1 MKTTIIRAYEIEQE
15 DIKKK
20 IKHSFSKDE
29 LVVFPTETVYGIG
42 ANALSSKAV
51 KSIFKAKG
59 RPSDNPLI
67 VHVNDQL
74 DVYKYTK
81 NISNYAKPLMEA
93 FWPGPLTLI
102 FENNGMISKDVT
114 GGLSTIAIR
123 IPSHPIA
130 RKVIEMSGFPI
141 CAPSANIS
149 GRPSATSFDHV
160 YEDFFGK
167 VSILIDGGNT
177 NIGIESTVL
186 DLTTNQPTILRP
198 GKITKKMIEDV
209 LAIEIIDHSEILTED
224 APKAPGMK
232 YKHYAPKGAVTLVDG
247 SKEHVVDYIN
257 RQIQIHHD
265 KKVAILCPNEYYDL
279 LEAKT
284 IIKLGSIESPETIG
298 ENLFSSLRLMDKLD
312 IDLIYI
318 PVVSSEGLGQA
329 IMNRLLKAANYHMIK
344 V

>member
-1 MKTTIIRAYEIEQE
+1 MKTMIIKAKDIEQE
-15 DIKKK
+15 DVKQSIKN
-20 IKHSFSKDE
+20 SLSSDE

-51 KSIFKAKG
+51 KSIFLAKG

-67 VHVNDQL
+67 VHVNDQE

-81 NISNYAKPLMEA
+81 NVSLFAKPLMNA

-123 IPSHPIA
+123 IPSHLIA
-130 RKVIEMSGFPI
+130 RKVIKLSGFPI
-141 CAPSANIS
+141 CAPSANLS
-149 GRPSATSFDHV
+149 GRPSSTTFEHV
-160 YEDFFGK
+160 YEDFYGR

-186 DLTTNQPTILRP
+186 DLTTSIPTILRP

-209 LAIEIIDHSEILTED
+209 LSIKIVDHSEILTD
-224 APKAPGMK
+224 DSPKAPGMK
-232 YKHYAPKGAVTLVDG
+232 YKHYAPKGKVTLVDG
-247 SKEHVVDYIN
+247 TIKHVVNYIN
-257 RQIQIHHD
+257 QQIQIHSD
-265 KKVAILCPNEYYDL
+265 LKTAILCPDEYYEL
-279 LEAKT
+279 IESQHV
-284 IIKLGSIESPETIG
+284 IKLGSLHSPETIG

-312 IDLIYI
+312 IDFIYI

-329 IMNRLLKAANYHMIK
+329 IMNRLLKAANHHIVK

>member
-1 MKTTIIRAYEIEQE
+1 MKTTIFKSEEIEQE
-15 DIKKK
+15 EVKTSIRKA
-20 IKHSFSKDE
+20 ISNDE

-81 NISNYAKPLMEA
+81 NVSNYAKPLMDA

-102 FENNGMISKDVT
+102 FENNGIISKDVT

-130 RKVIEMSGFPI
+130 RKVIEISGFPI

-149 GRPSATSFDHV
+149 GRPSSTSFDHV

-167 VSILIDGGNT
+167 VSILVDGGNT

-209 LAIEIIDHSEILTED
+209 LTIEIVDHSEFLTED

-247 SKEHVVDYIN
+247 SIEHVVDYIYQ
-257 RQIQIHHD
+257 QIKLHRND
-265 KKVAILCPNEYYDL
+265 KVAVLCPDEYYDL
-279 LEAKT
+279 LKSKNVY
-284 IIKLGSIESPETIG
+284 KLGSIKSPETIG
-298 ENLFSSLRLMDKLD
+298 ENLFSSLRLMDKLG
-312 IDLIYI
+312 IDYIYI

-329 IMNRLLKAANYHMIK
+329 IMNRLLKAANHNIIK
-344 V
+344 I